1 MEYTG
6 QRNSKGKRHGQGTLT
21 YANGR
26 TYSGEW
32 KDNKQNGL
40 GTYIEHGIFGRT
52 YTGEWKDGLYNG
64 QGTMTNGGK
73 SFTGEWKNGERV
85 R

>member
-1 MEYTG
+1 MTYTG
-6 QRNSKGKRHGQGTLT
+6 ELQDGKRHGQGTVT
-21 YANGR
+21 DPTTG
-26 TYSGEW
+26 G
-32 KDNKQNGL
+32 
-40 GTYIEHGIFGRT
+40 T

-64 QGTMTNGGK
+64 QGTMTDGGK

>member
-1 MEYTG
+1 MTYTM
-6 QRNSKGKRHGQGTLT
+6 
-21 YANGR
+21 
-26 TYSGEW
+26 
-32 KDNKQNGL
+32 
-40 GTYIEHGIFGRT
+40 T

-64 QGTMTNGGK
+64 QGTMTDGGK

>member
-1 MEYTG
+1 M
-6 QRNSKGKRHGQGTLT
+6 RHGQGSYT
-21 YANGR
+21 YASGDTYTGAFKDGEFNGQG
-26 TYSGEW
+26 TKTA
-32 KDNKQNGL
+32 KD
-40 GTYIEHGIFGRT
+40 GTVR

-64 QGTMTNGGK
+64 QGTMTDGGK